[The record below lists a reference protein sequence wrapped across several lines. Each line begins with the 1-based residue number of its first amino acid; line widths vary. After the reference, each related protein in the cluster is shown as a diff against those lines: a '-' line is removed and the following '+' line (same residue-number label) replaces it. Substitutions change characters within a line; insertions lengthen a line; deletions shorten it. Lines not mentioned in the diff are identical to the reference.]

1 MLASYI
7 NAVNFKGYRHFD
19 GKIPSIFKIQDFIER
34 AWDHGI
40 NSVGRLETGGIK
52 GTRKYIG
59 TPEALA
65 MFRVLEI
72 PCDAQG
78 FKHREPGKSES
89 LLLEEVEAYFQAGV
103 PDPTQRIRLTHL
115 PPIYFQHAGHS
126 MTIIGL
132 EKQKHGAKNLLVFDP
147 MFKDPS
153 NILKLVDRLN
163 SDKIG
168 PGVKLTGDPDGAL
181 KPYRRGN
188 KYLSRYREFEILR
201 LVLFS
206 FLSNLQLLA
215 HFSPPRPLY

>member
-7 NAVNFKGYRHFD
+7 NATNFKGHRHFD

-40 NSVGRLETGGIK
+40 NSSGRLETGGIK

-78 FKHREPGKSES
+78 FKHREFGRSEM
-89 LLLEEVEAYFQAGV
+89 LLMEEVENYFQAGV
-103 PDPTQRIRLTHL
+103 QDPMQRVRRTYL

-132 EKQKHGAKNLLVFDP
+132 EKQKNGAKNLLVFDP

-153 NILKLVDRLN
+153 NILKLVSRFDPQN
-163 SDKIG
+163 TG
-168 PGVKLTGDPDGAL
+168 PGVKLVGDADGAL
-181 KPYRRGN
+181 KAYRRGN
-188 KYLSRYREFEILR
+188 KYLRRYREFEILR
-201 LVLFS
+201 SVF
-206 FLSNLQLLA
+206 FILSGPEFFNQQA
-215 HFSPPRPLY
+215 IYTN

>member
-7 NAVNFKGYRHFD
+7 NGVNFKGHRHFE
-19 GKIPSIFKIQDFIER
+19 GKIPSVFKIQDFIER

-40 NSVGRLETGGIK
+40 NSAGRLETGGIK

-89 LLLEEVEAYFQAGV
+89 LLLEEVETYFQSGV
-103 PDPTQRIRLTHL
+103 QDPTQRVRLTHL

-132 EKQKHGAKNLLVFDP
+132 EKSKTGAKNLLVFDP

-153 NILKLVDRLN
+153 NILKLVGRVNPQKLE
-163 SDKIG
+163 S
-168 PGVKLTGDPDGAL
+168 GVKLVGDADAAL

-188 KYLSRYREFEILR
+188 KYLKRYPQFEVLR
-201 LVLFS
+201 FV
-206 FLSNLQLLA
+206 LA
-215 HFSPPRPLY
+215 HT